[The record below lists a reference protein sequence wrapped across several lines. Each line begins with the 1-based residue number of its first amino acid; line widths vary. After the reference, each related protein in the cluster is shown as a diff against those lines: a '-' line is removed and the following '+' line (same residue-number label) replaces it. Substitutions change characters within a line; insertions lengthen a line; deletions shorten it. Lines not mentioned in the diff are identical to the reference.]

1 MHHLHILH
9 CSRSLEHV
17 KTTKVPHSMVKAE
30 AFSEGTVCAK
40 REGKVGLGM
49 IGMGMNNEWFEH
61 V

>member
-1 MHHLHILH
+1 MHH
-9 CSRSLEHV
+9 LEHV

-49 IGMGMNNEWFEH
+49 IGMGMMSGLNMFELH
-61 V
+61 